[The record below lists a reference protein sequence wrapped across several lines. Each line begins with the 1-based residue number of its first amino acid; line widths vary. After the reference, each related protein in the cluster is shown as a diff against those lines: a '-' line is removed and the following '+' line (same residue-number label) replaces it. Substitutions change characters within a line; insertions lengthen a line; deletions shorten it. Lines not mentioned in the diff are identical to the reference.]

1 MENKVRVFHTYF
13 PAFDVFRGIG
23 ILFVVLA
30 HTPTRNDVLGVI
42 RPIGALGVHMFFALS
57 GFLIT
62 YRFMEEQEQTGRID
76 LRAFYRRRVRRILPP
91 AIIYLA
97 VLAVLGAGLHLLPV
111 SWSEIAASLFFYRNI
126 FQGGWYTGHFWS
138 LSLEEQ
144 FYLVWPVI
152 LVALGAA
159 RARIAAILIIAAT
172 VIWRIHVFSVD
183 PEANI
188 YRPDLLADHL
198 LWGCL
203 VALMW
208 KQVLSIAPAARIAIG
223 VMGIAAAA
231 VLIYW
236 QPRFWQPVFAFSV
249 AAGFIL
255 SAAAAHAW
263 TAKLKPLQKLGEAS
277 YDCYIWQSFFLPL
290 PFAAMALP
298 FAQRLPWSYLFIAL
312 MTAASFWFTFP
323 RRRRVEKS
331 LLAADER

>member
-1 MENKVRVFHTYF
+1 MNRVSHAYF

-30 HTPTRNDVLGVI
+30 HTPTQGDVLGVI

-62 YRFMEEQEQTGRID
+62 YRFMEEHEQTGRID
-76 LRAFYRRRVRRILPP
+76 LRAFYKRRVRRILPP
-91 AIIYLA
+91 AIIYLTL
-97 VLAVLGAGLHLLPV
+97 LAMLGPWLHWLPV
-111 SWSEIAASLFFYRNI
+111 SLSDIAASLFFYRNV

-144 FYLVWPVI
+144 FYLAWPVL
-152 LVALGAA
+152 LVAMGIS
-159 RARIAAILIIAAT
+159 RARMAAIGIIAAT

-183 PEANI
+183 PAANI

-203 VALMW
+203 IALVW
-208 KQVLSIAPAARIAIG
+208 KQVQTIAPVVRAMIG
-223 VMGIAAAA
+223 VLGIGAAT

-249 AAGFIL
+249 AVGFIL
-255 SAAAAHAW
+255 AAEAAQAW
-263 TAKLKPLQKLGEAS
+263 SAKLWPFQKLGEAS
-277 YDCYIWQSFFLPL
+277 YDCYIWQSLFLPL
-290 PFAAMALP
+290 PFVGMTLP
-298 FAQRLPWSYLFIAL
+298 FAQRLPWSYLFIAV
-312 MTAASFWFTFP
+312 MTAGSFWLTFP
-323 RRRRVEKS
+323 RRRRKAGREPARLTSV
-331 LLAADER
+331 RI

>member
-1 MENKVRVFHTYF
+1 METNVRVKHTYF
-13 PAFDVFRGIG
+13 PAFDVFRGVG

-30 HTPTRNDVLGVI
+30 HTPTRNDALAVI
-42 RPIGALGVHMFFALS
+42 RPIGVLGVHMFFALS

-62 YRFMEEQEQTGRID
+62 YRFLEEHQQTGRID
-76 LRAFYRRRVRRILPP
+76 LRAFYKRRVRRILPP

-97 VLAVLGAGLHLLPV
+97 VLAVLGPWLHLLPA
-111 SWSEIAASLFFYRNI
+111 SLSEISASLFFYRNI

-144 FYLVWPVI
+144 FYLAWPI
-152 LVALGAA
+152 LLAACGAM
-159 RARIAAILIIAAT
+159 RARFAAILIIIAT
-172 VIWRIHVFSVD
+172 VAWRIHVFSLD
-183 PEANI
+183 PAANI

-203 VALMW
+203 IALLW
-208 KQVLSIAPAARIAIG
+208 KPVLSIAPAARITIG
-223 VMGIAAAA
+223 FAGITAAT
-231 VLIYW
+231 LLLYC

-255 SAAAAHAW
+255 SAQAAESW

-277 YDCYIWQSFFLPL
+277 YDCYIWQSIFLPL

-298 FAQRLPWSYLFIAL
+298 FAQRLPWSYFFIAA
-312 MTAASFWFTFP
+312 MTTASFWLTFP
-323 RRRRVEKS
+323 RRRR
-331 LLAADER
+331 AHA